1 MQQNWSNWNSLV
13 NSSNQSAGTFARHH
27 GWFFVGPCHPWA
39 HGPPAN
45 VKMTKPN
52 NWPFVIT
59 VFTQELS
66 KKNNVAQTIRFL
78 GFSDATFN
86 KYLFE
91 QLTASLRHQVCHR
104 QLKAIIAGSAL
115 QEVKAQSLDDD
126 DVQLLAKERSW
137 GTWGENLRIFVG
149 RKKEGEKQLIWRWW
163 SSLKLEINIFWG
175 AFLWVCEFVWCF
187 FGFMLNCDSSG
198 GGSVH
203 LLVAR
208 KLSLFGD
215 LVI

>member
-1 MQQNWSNWNSLV
+1 MCKNYQ
-13 NSSNQSAGTFARHH
+13 
-27 GWFFVGPCHPWA
+27 
-39 HGPPAN
+39 
-45 VKMTKPN
+45 
-52 NWPFVIT
+52 
-59 VFTQELS
+59 
-66 KKNNVAQTIRFL
+66 KKYVAQTIRFL

-137 GTWGENLRIFVG
+137 GPWGENLRFCVG
-149 RKKEGEKQLIWRWW
+149 WKKEGEKQLIWRWW
-163 SSLKLEINIFWG
+163 SSLKLEIPFFGG